1 MFDIGFFELLLISV
15 VGLLVFGPEQFLD
28 AVRVTTRW
36 VKRIRRSF
44 DEVRTDI
51 QRELHNDEVM
61 RELKASAN
69 DLEKQVKDLTAPVKE
84 QIHQVETAVQSQAG
98 EENADLFSQPATVGD
113 NRNKE
118 TQSSR
123 D

>member
-15 VGLLVFGPEQFLD
+15 VGLLVFGPDQFLD
-28 AVRVTTRW
+28 AVRMTTRW
-36 VKRIRRSF
+36 IKRIRRSF

-69 DLEKQVKDLTAPVKE
+69 DLEKQVKELTDPVKE
-84 QIHQVETAVQSQAG
+84 QLHQAEKAIQSH
-98 EENADLFSQPATVGD
+98 EMDVNVDLFKQHDRAGNTSDEEAKNQP
-113 NRNKE
+113 
-118 TQSSR
+118 
-123 D
+123 

>member
-61 RELKASAN
+61 RELKTSAN

-84 QIHQVETAVQSQAG
+84 QIYQVETAVQSQTS
-98 EENADLFSQPATVGD
+98 EENADVFSQPSTVGD
-113 NRNKE
+113 DRHKE
-118 TQSSR
+118 TKTSR

>member
-61 RELKASAN
+61 RELKASAS

-84 QIHQVETAVQSQAG
+84 QIHQVETAVQSQTS
-98 EENADLFSQPATVGD
+98 EETADLFSQPSTVGD
-113 NRNKE
+113 DRDKE
-118 TQSSR
+118 TKNQP
-123 D
+123 

>member
-28 AVRVTTRW
+28 AVRITTRW

-84 QIHQVETAVQSQAG
+84 QIHQVETAVQSQTS
-98 EENADLFSQPATVGD
+98 EDNADLFSQPTTVGD
-113 NRNKE
+113 DRHKE
-118 TQSSR
+118 TKTSR

>member
-84 QIHQVETAVQSQAG
+84 QIHQVETAVQSQTS
-98 EENADLFSQPATVGD
+98 EENADLFSQPSTIGD
-113 NRNKE
+113 DRHKE
-118 TQSSR
+118 TKTSR

>member
-15 VGLLVFGPEQFLD
+15 VGLLVFGPDQFLD
-28 AVRVTTRW
+28 AVRMTTRW
-36 VKRIRRSF
+36 IKRIRRSF

-84 QIHQVETAVQSQAG
+84 QFHQAERAAQSQ
-98 EENADLFSQPATVGD
+98 EMNVSADLFSQHDTAGNPSDEKVK
-113 NRNKE
+113 N
-118 TQSSR
+118 QP
-123 D
+123 

>member
-84 QIHQVETAVQSQAG
+84 QIHQVETAVQSQTS
-98 EENADLFSQPATVGD
+98 EENADLFSQPTTVGD
-113 NRNKE
+113 DRHKE
-118 TQSSR
+118 TKTSS

>member
-84 QIHQVETAVQSQAG
+84 QIHQVETAVQSQTS
-98 EENADLFSQPATVGD
+98 EETADLFSQPSTFGD
-113 NRNKE
+113 DRDKE
-118 TQSSR
+118 TKTSR

>member
-28 AVRVTTRW
+28 AVRITTRW

-84 QIHQVETAVQSQAG
+84 QIHQVETAVQSQTS
-98 EENADLFSQPATVGD
+98 EENADLFSQPSTVGD
-113 NRNKE
+113 DRHKE
-118 TQSSR
+118 TKTSR

>member
-1 MFDIGFFELLLISV
+1 VFDIGFFELLLISV

-28 AVRVTTRW
+28 AVRITTRW

-84 QIHQVETAVQSQAG
+84 QIHQVETAVQSQTS
-98 EENADLFSQPATVGD
+98 EENADLFSQPTTVGD
-113 NRNKE
+113 DRHKE
-118 TQSSR
+118 TKTSR

>member
-28 AVRVTTRW
+28 AVRITTRW

-84 QIHQVETAVQSQAG
+84 QIHQVETAVQSQTS
-98 EENADLFSQPATVGD
+98 EENADVFSQPSTVGD
-113 NRNKE
+113 DRHKE
-118 TQSSR
+118 TKTSR

>member
-15 VGLLVFGPEQFLD
+15 VGLLVFGPDQFLD
-28 AVRVTTRW
+28 AVRMTTRW
-36 VKRIRRSF
+36 IKRIRRSF

-69 DLEKQVKDLTAPVKE
+69 DLEKQVKELTDPVKE
-84 QIHQVETAVQSQAG
+84 QLHQAERVVQSH
-98 EENADLFSQPATVGD
+98 EVDVKTDLFQQHDRAGNPGDEEAKNQP
-113 NRNKE
+113 
-118 TQSSR
+118 
-123 D
+123 

>member
-1 MFDIGFFELLLISV
+1 VFDIGFFELLLISV

-84 QIHQVETAVQSQAG
+84 QIHQVETAVQSQTS
-98 EENADLFSQPATVGD
+98 EENADLFSQPTTVGD
-113 NRNKE
+113 DRHKE
-118 TQSSR
+118 TKTSR

>member
-84 QIHQVETAVQSQAG
+84 QIHQVETAVQSQTS
-98 EENADLFSQPATVGD
+98 EETADPFSQPSTVGD
-113 NRNKE
+113 DRDKE
-118 TQSSR
+118 TKNQP
-123 D
+123 

>member
-44 DEVRTDI
+44 DEVRTDL

-84 QIHQVETAVQSQAG
+84 QIHQVETAVQSQTS
-98 EENADLFSQPATVGD
+98 EETADLFSQPSTVGD
-113 NRNKE
+113 DRDKE
-118 TQSSR
+118 TKTSR

>member
-1 MFDIGFFELLLISV
+1 VFDIGFFELLLISV

-84 QIHQVETAVQSQAG
+84 QIHQVETAVQSQTS
-98 EENADLFSQPATVGD
+98 EETADLFSQPSTAGD
-113 NRNKE
+113 DRHKE
-118 TQSSR
+118 TKNQP
-123 D
+123 

>member
-1 MFDIGFFELLLISV
+1 VFDIGFFELLLISV

-61 RELKASAN
+61 RELKASAS

-84 QIHQVETAVQSQAG
+84 QIHQVETAVQSQTS
-98 EENADLFSQPATVGD
+98 EETADLFSQPSTVGD
-113 NRNKE
+113 DRDKE
-118 TQSSR
+118 TKNQP
-123 D
+123 

>member
-15 VGLLVFGPEQFLD
+15 VGLLVFGPDQFLD
-28 AVRVTTRW
+28 AVRMTTRW
-36 VKRIRRSF
+36 IKRIRRSF

-69 DLEKQVKDLTAPVKE
+69 DLEKQVKELTDPVKE
-84 QIHQVETAVQSQAG
+84 QLHQAQRVVQSH
-98 EENADLFSQPATVGD
+98 EVDVKTDLFQQHDRAGNPGDEEAKNQP
-113 NRNKE
+113 
-118 TQSSR
+118 
-123 D
+123 

>member
-15 VGLLVFGPEQFLD
+15 VGLLVFGPDQFLD
-28 AVRVTTRW
+28 AVRMTTRW
-36 VKRIRRSF
+36 IKRIRRSF

-69 DLEKQVKDLTAPVKE
+69 DLEKQVKELTAPVKE
-84 QIHQVETAVQSQAG
+84 QLHQAERAVQSH
-98 EENADLFSQPATVGD
+98 EMDVNADLFKQHDTAGNTSDEEAKNQP
-113 NRNKE
+113 
-118 TQSSR
+118 
-123 D
+123 

>member
-69 DLEKQVKDLTAPVKE
+69 DLEKQVKDLTAPAKE
-84 QIHQVETAVQSQAG
+84 QIHQVETAVQSQTS
-98 EENADLFSQPATVGD
+98 EETADLFSQPSTVGD
-113 NRNKE
+113 DRDKE
-118 TQSSR
+118 TKNQP
-123 D
+123 

>member
-84 QIHQVETAVQSQAG
+84 QIHQVETAVQSQTS
-98 EENADLFSQPATVGD
+98 EENADLFSQPSTVGD
-113 NRNKE
+113 DRHKE
-118 TQSSR
+118 TKTSR

>member
-15 VGLLVFGPEQFLD
+15 VGLLVFGPDQFLD
-28 AVRVTTRW
+28 AVRITTRW
-36 VKRIRRSF
+36 IKRIRRSF

-84 QIHQVETAVQSQAG
+84 QFHQAERAVQSP
-98 EENADLFSQPATVGD
+98 EMDVNADLFSQPDVAEKNNEEKVK
-113 NRNKE
+113 N
-118 TQSSR
+118 QP
-123 D
+123 

>member
-15 VGLLVFGPEQFLD
+15 VGLLVFGPDQFLD
-28 AVRVTTRW
+28 AVRMTTRW
-36 VKRIRRSF
+36 IKRIRRSF

-69 DLEKQVKDLTAPVKE
+69 DLEKQVKELTDPVKE
-84 QIHQVETAVQSQAG
+84 QLHQAERVVQSH
-98 EENADLFSQPATVGD
+98 EVDVKTDLFKQHDRAGNPGDEEAKNQP
-113 NRNKE
+113 
-118 TQSSR
+118 
-123 D
+123 

>member
-61 RELKASAN
+61 RELKSSAN

-84 QIHQVETAVQSQAG
+84 QIHQVETAVQSQTS
-98 EENADLFSQPATVGD
+98 EETADLFSQPSTVGD
-113 NRNKE
+113 DRDKE
-118 TQSSR
+118 TKNQP
-123 D
+123 

>member
-28 AVRVTTRW
+28 AVRVSTRW

-98 EENADLFSQPATVGD
+98 EENADLFSQPATGGD
-113 NRNKE
+113 NRDKE